1 MGGDMPGR
9 TLSFEVN
16 RTSSAP
22 PAVLFRLETDG
33 AGWSKWA
40 GPMIVRSSWERQGE
54 PAPAGIGAIRKVGL
68 WPVVMRE
75 ETIEYEQDRRHV
87 YAFADGK
94 GPAKDYR
101 AEVTFTP
108 NASGGTDL
116 RWTGSFTEGLP
127 GTGPV
132 VLAVLRGAIQD
143 VSKRLVKTAERE
155 TRTGATG

>member
-1 MGGDMPGR
+1 MSDR
-9 TLSFEVN
+9 TFSFEVN

-40 GPMIVRSSWERQGE
+40 GPMIVSSSWERQGD

-68 WPVVMRE
+68 WPVLMRE
-75 ETIEYEQDRRHV
+75 ETVEYEQDRRHV
-87 YAFADGK
+87 YTFIGRS
-94 GPAKDYR
+94 PAKNYR

-108 NASGGTDL
+108 NAAGGTDL
-116 RWTGSFTEGLP
+116 KWTGSFSDGAIP

-132 VLAVLRGAIQD
+132 VLAIMRNTIRD
-143 VSKRLVKTAERE
+143 VSKRLVKAAERE
-155 TRTGATG
+155 TGTGATG